1 MQINSNK
8 DLLEIFHK
16 ALKKDINIDDKDL
29 QEGIE
34 NMLTK
39 SNIKNFH
46 EYVRTYQYR
55 TRNNKNSDNY
65 DRYKHLKYMYTH
77 SGDLMGHSG
86 QIERIAF
93 DNTGK
98 HVLSGGTD
106 GMIKFWDVDTGLLIH
121 SCIGHR
127 NLVNDLCFS
136 KDGKLVASCDFFGIV
151 NIWDLETLTVRFT
164 IRAHMGVT
172 FAEFFEVLEE
182 INIYNLVIILSNGL
196 VKVYK
201 FNLEGIIEEKENDF
215 TIDEPYK
222 AICITDGGRFF
233 LRAGYWPYLILLD
246 TLNIEKCIIFETN
259 GYAVQTICAAK
270 DCLKFAAGCN
280 NWLIQWTFFY
290 DGNSSN
296 GNFHKTSKNIPGY
309 WRKNVIKIDMEE
321 TCTIENMCYLKNNY
335 IIVVCSDLKIRI
347 FSERILR
354 YVIQVDEMG
363 IVCPHPIDNVFAYYG
378 QYLKFFYLDKLI
390 SSEKIN
396 FNVNDCQFSN
406 DGESFVIGDEV
417 GNVKIYRLNR
427 EKYKIKEQFFL
438 SDFEHF
444 TDTNDILYK
453 ECKNEYTTDSNR
465 NINIDWKLIPYT
477 LKSISNKRNVMIE
490 DAGFNHFVYKYLDKT
505 KYKRKYCDFIIN
517 ELNLGQEEGS
527 LSSSEMSDESSDSSD
542 SNHEFKFDNKSS
554 EEDLIIRRRSGFKE
568 TNRSSD
574 IKSPV
579 TLRRNYVEPPIIPP
593 APRGIR
599 LRRNDNNEDEGL
611 EFFHYQRRK
620 PKRKI
625 IKKELNESSE
635 DINSSLVKKLRR
647 NNIEDS
653 TDKGP
658 KIRLRRHR
666 FSD

>member
-55 TRNNKNSDNY
+55 TRNAYTSDY
-65 DRYKHLKYMYTH
+65 YERYKHLKYVYTH

-106 GMIKFWDVDTGLLIH
+106 GMIKFWDVDTGFLIH
-121 SCIGHR
+121 CFIGHR

-136 KDGKLVASCDFFGIV
+136 KDGKLIVSCDFFGIV
-151 NIWDLETLTVRFT
+151 NIWDLETLSVRFT
-164 IRAHMGVT
+164 IREHIGVT
-172 FAEFFEVLEE
+172 FAEFFEVLDE
-182 INIYNLVIILSNGL
+182 IDTYNLVIILSNGL

-246 TLNIEKCIIFETN
+246 TMNLEKCIIFETN

-290 DGNSSN
+290 DGISSN

-321 TCTIENMCYLKNNY
+321 TCTIENMCYLKNNF
-335 IIVVCSDLKIRI
+335 IVVVCSDHKIRI

-378 QYLKFFYLDKLI
+378 QHLKFFYLDKLI
-390 SSEKIN
+390 SSERIN

-444 TDTNDILYK
+444 TGANDILYK
-453 ECKNEYTTDSNR
+453 E
-465 NINIDWKLIPYT
+465 LPYT
-477 LKSISNKRNVMIE
+477 SKSIINKKNVMIE
-490 DAGFNHFVYKYLDKT
+490 DAGFNHFVSKYLDKA
-505 KYKRKYCDFIIN
+505 KYKRKYCDFILEN
-517 ELNLGQEEGS
+517 EVNYGLEEGS
-527 LSSSEMSDESSDSSD
+527 LSSSEMSDYSSDSSD
-542 SNHEFKFDNKSS
+542 SAPEITLDNKSS
-554 EEDLIIRRRSGFKE
+554 EEDVIIRRRGGYKE
-568 TNRSSD
+568 TNRSLD
-574 IKSPV
+574 NKSPV
-579 TLRRNYVEPPIIPP
+579 TLRRNYVEPRITPP
-593 APRGIR
+593 APRSIR

-620 PKRKI
+620 PKRKLN
-625 IKKELNESSE
+625 KKESNESSE
-635 DINSSLVKKLRR
+635 DINNSLLKKLRR
-647 NNIEDS
+647 NNIDDS
-653 TDKGP
+653 TDTGP